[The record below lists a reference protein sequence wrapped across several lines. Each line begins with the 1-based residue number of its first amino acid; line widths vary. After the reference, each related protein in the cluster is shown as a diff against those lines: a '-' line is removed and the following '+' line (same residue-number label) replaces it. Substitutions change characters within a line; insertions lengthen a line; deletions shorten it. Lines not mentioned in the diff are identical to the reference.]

1 MDHITFSLYRGVA
14 TVANIV
20 LKNLNLWITSCLRI
34 DSFRIGSFRIH
45 LLPSRYCFLCFQFS
59 SVTVSCSSVQ
69 LVEDDEKKRFEWP
82 SNDSTMHPIS
92 PFRLRLYQQVIRR
105 VVLWLVKYI
114 DIQIDSLTV
123 VVRDEQVGLSVGY
136 HRIAQ

>member
-1 MDHITFSLYRGVA
+1 M
-14 TVANIV
+14 
-20 LKNLNLWITSCLRI
+20 
-34 DSFRIGSFRIH
+34 
-45 LLPSRYCFLCFQFS
+45 
-59 SVTVSCSSVQ
+59 TVSCSSVQ
-69 LVEDDEKKRFEWP
+69 LVEDDEKERFEWP
-82 SNDSTMHPIS
+82 SNDSNVHPIS

-114 DIQIDSLTV
+114 DIQIDSLTM